1 MSLIAE
7 KDCQLATKFWASLS
21 DVGGIMEKY
30 PEAWNDAEL
39 CEDWVFLGCYL
50 HYRESGVDHSLAAMQ
65 ACRRGPHMKGSDRAF
80 MEGQRRKMEG
90 SSDDLMRDMVKMAK
104 GAGIKTQGRFY
115 MAGLADRR
123 GYRDPGAWVSSIDDV
138 KRVCRERNYECRGI
152 VEHRADERPP
162 APKKAIAEDIVTELA
177 AKALGSDTE
186 LRHRVREGGRKAY
199 AALREQIAAK
209 HARKTKSGTSKRH

>member
-1 MSLIAE
+1 
-7 KDCQLATKFWASLS
+7 
-21 DVGGIMEKY
+21 
-30 PEAWNDAEL
+30 
-39 CEDWVFLGCYL
+39 
-50 HYRESGVDHSLAAMQ
+50 
-65 ACRRGPHMKGSDRAF
+65 MKGSDRAF

-90 SSDDLMRDMVKMAK
+90 SSDELMRDMVKMAK